1 LLAFVVGVGVYR
13 VRPSFSRMFNRRGT
27 CVSNS
32 ATSPGPM
39 GVVVDQENTSTIRA
53 LHTALAA
60 VWQTAP
66 ADR

>member
-1 LLAFVVGVGVYR
+1 MAKATMAA
-13 VRPSFSRMFNRRGT
+13 SRT
-27 CVSNS
+27 
-32 ATSPGPM
+32 PW
-39 GVVVDQENTSTIRA
+39 QEYADDYDRIRDTNTFRIRA

>member
-1 LLAFVVGVGVYR
+1 
-13 VRPSFSRMFNRRGT
+13 MFNWRGT
-27 CVSNS
+27 YVSNS

-39 GVVVDQENTSTIRA
+39 GVVVDQENTSRIRA